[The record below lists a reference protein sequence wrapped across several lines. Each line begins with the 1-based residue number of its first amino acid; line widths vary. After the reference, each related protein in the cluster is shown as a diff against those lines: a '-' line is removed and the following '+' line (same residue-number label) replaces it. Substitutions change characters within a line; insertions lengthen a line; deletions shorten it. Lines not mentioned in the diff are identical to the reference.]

1 MVELGRNSLFVYW
14 IHVEMVY
21 GVLATPLRRALS
33 LEQVLLAN
41 VAMCILMILAIRLK
55 DRLLSRLGSAPRLG
69 GSSPQATSA
78 G

>member
-1 MVELGRNSLFVYW
+1 MVDLGRNSLFVYW

-33 LEQVLLAN
+33 LEQVLVGI

-55 DRLLSRLGSAPRLG
+55 DHVLSRLGSAPGLG
-69 GSSPQATSA
+69 GSSPHATSA